1 MRSGVVGTFC
11 WSLVSVLFVA
21 AADRGADPMRAGPAT
36 FTPPEGWSVKSQP
49 DGLVRIVSPDDNA
62 TIMVMPA
69 PPFDGDLGEAFDT
82 TWAALKKA
90 IKVQKVVKGGQ
101 AETRVNGK
109 GYETIR
115 TEATVLDAAGN
126 RIACRYV
133 MVRNG
138 TGLVGVLY
146 MGTPE
151 AFEEFGGAYGAF
163 SSGFSLG
170 GKADDAGGKLVPAA
184 PQKAAGDDAQPADQT
199 GDDAAAPPAKGKPAP
214 QAPPL
219 EPGTVAGRITDAR
232 GNVIE
237 GARLIVQVAG
247 TTLAGA
253 RTNFDIEVEENGLFS
268 QEVPDGLWRIYGFV
282 EKEANGHK
290 YRLPLDPEDKREIG
304 STQGT
309 KKGVVKNF
317 VWKIAGLKPHADKS
331 RPSSYYG
338 AGVELMDSRGYDQG
352 RRLADRHPGAKVVIT
367 LTPRG
372 PLLDGSKGKPVNLE
386 TDVAAMAAFAR
397 PTYPDIPLGAYVATA
412 VAVTPGGARAALNI
426 APGIARSDAAPSRS
440 AALNFVPASEAET
453 LGTFTLSVWE

>member
-1 MRSGVVGTFC
+1 MRSGFVVTFC
-11 WSLVSVLFVA
+11 WSFVSVVFVA
-21 AADRGADPMRAGPAT
+21 AAARGADAMRAGPAT

-49 DGLVRIVSPDDNA
+49 DGLVRIVSPDDGA
-62 TIMVMPA
+62 MILVMPGA
-69 PPFDGDLGEAFDT
+69 AFEGELAEGFDK
-82 TWAALKKA
+82 TWAVLRQGLKVK
-90 IKVQKVVKGGQ
+90 KVLKGG
-101 AETRVNGK
+101 EPESRVNGK
-109 GYETIR
+109 GYETVR
-115 TEATVLDAAGN
+115 TEATFRDANGN
-126 RIACRYV
+126 TLACRYV
-133 MVRNG
+133 LARNG
-138 TGLVGVLY
+138 DAVCGVAFL
-146 MGTPE
+146 GTPA
-151 AFEEFGGAYGAF
+151 AFEQFSGVYGEF
-163 SSGFSLG
+163 STGFSLG
-170 GKADDAGGKLVPAA
+170 EKKAGAGGKPVPAA
-184 PQKAAGDDAQPADQT
+184 PQKPAEADPAPDDRAGDD
-199 GDDAAAPPAKGKPAP
+199 AAPPAKGKPAP
-214 QAPPL
+214 EPPPL

-232 GNVIE
+232 GNIIE

-290 YRLPLDPEDKREIG
+290 FRLPLDPEDKREIG

-338 AGVELMDSRGYDQG
+338 AGVELMDARGYDQG
-352 RRLADRHPGAKVVIT
+352 RRLADRHPGARVVIT

-372 PLLDGSKGKPVNLE
+372 PLLDGTKGKPVNLE
-386 TDVAAMAAFAR
+386 TDVAAMAGFTR

-412 VAVTPGGARAALNI
+412 AVVAPGGGRAPLNI

-440 AALNFVPASEAET
+440 AALNFIPASEAET